1 MTFLNPFVL
10 FGLAAAAIPILLHLL
25 NLRKLKTVEFSTLRF
40 LKELQKT
47 SIRKLKTQ
55 QIILLILRTLIV
67 IFSVL
72 AFSRPT
78 IKSTLPSI
86 GTHAKSSIIIVLDNS
101 LSMDITDEDGN
112 RFSKAKKLTS
122 EILGAL
128 EEGDEMAF
136 IPLSSLIKNRKRS
149 FSRNF
154 AWLKEEIDQCSV
166 NPATASLDDGL
177 RAAQGLLDASLH
189 VNKEIYILTDLQQQE
204 IHSLE
209 IDSIKLFDDKTSV
222 FLLPSSES
230 NNSIDQNISIDTAIF
245 ISRVYAKDKPVELQT
260 KLYNSSASDAKGII
274 VSVLFNGERVAQ
286 RTVDIGAGSNVHI
299 SLQGIPHTTGLIK
312 GEIQIEND
320 VLESDNHRYFSFI
333 ISSAPKVALIGNQ
346 LETDFISLSI
356 APHASLLKSY
366 SANQSASVHFED
378 FDLLILAT
386 TLSQTEMQRIDAYI
400 QNGGSVLF
408 FPSSTESIAVQQQ
421 FFSGMGLG
429 PIIFQEFSESNP
441 GICISADRQH
451 PILQGV
457 FKGFNSESG
466 LGDSPKIIKAL
477 CSQAGQ
483 SIISMQGGSFLNEIR
498 RGEGKAMYCAVPPSP
513 EWSSF
518 PFTGLM
524 PTIIYRSA
532 QYLSAKEVFTLEKT
546 AGQEAIIVIPT
557 KSSASSIFTIIDP
570 NGFESDMQA
579 ADLPGGMSLQFGKP
593 EITGV
598 YGVFSKDKNPI
609 TSLIVNQ
616 SSKEGHLIYK
626 NLQESMSALKK
637 RLNHPESLL
646 LLNKNESIANSVAKA
661 RIGTELWRFFI
672 LLALLCAITEM
683 IVAKLAG
690 RKASPVI

>member
-78 IKSTLPSI
+78 VKSTLPSI

-154 AWLKEEIDQCSV
+154 AWLKEEIDHCSV
-166 NPATASLDDGL
+166 NPATASLNDGL

-209 IDSIKLFDDKTSV
+209 LDSIKLFDDKTSV

-260 KLYNSSASDAKGII
+260 KLYNSSVTDAKGII

-286 RTVDIGAGSNVHI
+286 RTVDIGAGSYINV
-299 SLQGIPHTTGLIK
+299 SLQGIPHTTGIIK

-320 VLESDNHRYFSFI
+320 VLESDTHRSFSFI

-346 LETDFISLSI
+346 LETDFISISI

-378 FDLLILAT
+378 FDLLILAA

-477 CSQAGQ
+477 CTQAGQ

-498 RGEGKAMYCAVPPSP
+498 RGEGKVMYCAVPPSP
-513 EWSSF
+513 AWSSF

-546 AGQEAIIVIPT
+546 AGQEAIILIPT
-557 KSSASSIFTIIDP
+557 KSSASSIFTIKDP

-593 EITGV
+593 EMTGV

-646 LLNKNESIANSVAKA
+646 VLNKNESIANSVAKA

>member
-1 MTFLNPFVL
+1 
-10 FGLAAAAIPILLHLL
+10 LHLL
-25 NLRKLKTVEFSTLRF
+25 NLRKLKTIDFSTLRF

-47 SIRKLKTQ
+47 SIRKLKAQ

-86 GTHAKSSIIIVLDNS
+86 GTHAKSSIIVVLDNS

-154 AWLKEEIDQCSV
+154 AWLKEEIDHCSV
-166 NPATASLDDGL
+166 NPATASLNDGL

-209 IDSIKLFDDKTSV
+209 LDSIKLFDDKTSI
-222 FLLPSSES
+222 FLLPSLES
-230 NNSIDQNISIDTAIF
+230 KNSIDQNISIDTAIF

-260 KLYNSSASDAKGII
+260 KLYNSSVSDAKGII

-286 RTVDIGAGSNVHI
+286 RTVDIGAGSYVHV

-356 APHASLLKSY
+356 ATHASLLKSY
-366 SANQSASVHFED
+366 SANQSASIHFED
-378 FDLLILAT
+378 FDILILAT

-477 CSQAGQ
+477 CTQAGQ

-498 RGEGKAMYCAVPPSP
+498 RGEGKVMYCAVPPSP
-513 EWSSF
+513 AWSSF

-546 AGQEAIIVIPT
+546 AGQEAIILIPT
-557 KSSASSIFTIIDP
+557 KSSASSIFTIKDP

-593 EITGV
+593 EMTGV

-616 SSKEGHLIYK
+616 SSQEGHLLYK
-626 NLQESMSALKK
+626 SPQESLSALKK

-646 LLNKNESIANSVAKA
+646 VLNKNESIANSVAKA

-690 RKASPVI
+690 RKASAVI

>member
-25 NLRKLKTVEFSTLRF
+25 NLRKLKTIDFSTLRF

-47 SIRKLKTQ
+47 SIRKLKAQ

-86 GTHAKSSIIIVLDNS
+86 GTHAKSSIIVVLDNS

-154 AWLKEEIDQCSV
+154 AWLKEEIDHCSV
-166 NPATASLDDGL
+166 NPATATLNDGL

-189 VNKEIYILTDLQQQE
+189 INKEIYILTDLQQQE

-209 IDSIKLFDDKTSV
+209 LDSIKLFDDKTSV
-222 FLLPSSES
+222 FLLPSLES
-230 NNSIDQNISIDTAIF
+230 KNSIDQNISIDTAIF

-260 KLYNSSASDAKGII
+260 KLYNSSVTDAKGII

-286 RTVDIGAGSNVHI
+286 RTVDIGAGSYINV

-333 ISSAPKVALIGNQ
+333 ISSAPRVALIGNQ

-466 LGDSPKIIKAL
+466 LGDSPKIMKAL
-477 CSQAGQ
+477 CTQAGQ

-498 RGEGKAMYCAVPPSP
+498 RGEGKVMYCAVPPSP
-513 EWSSF
+513 AWSSF

-546 AGQEAIIVIPT
+546 AGQEAIILIPT
-557 KSSASSIFTIIDP
+557 KSSASSIFTIKDP
-570 NGFESDMQA
+570 NGIESDMQA

-593 EITGV
+593 EMTGV

-626 NLQESMSALKK
+626 NVQESMPALKK
-637 RLNHPESLL
+637 RLNYPESLIV
-646 LLNKNESIANSVAKA
+646 LNKNESIANSVAKA

>member
-78 IKSTLPSI
+78 VKSTLPSI

-166 NPATASLDDGL
+166 NPATASLNDGL

-209 IDSIKLFDDKTSV
+209 LDSIKLFDDKTSV

-260 KLYNSSASDAKGII
+260 KLYNSSVSDAKGII
-274 VSVLFNGERVAQ
+274 VSVLFNGERGAQ
-286 RTVDIGAGSNVHI
+286 RTVDIGAGSYINV

-346 LETDFISLSI
+346 LETDFISISI

-400 QNGGSVLF
+400 QNGGSVMF

-498 RGEGKAMYCAVPPSP
+498 RGEGKVMYCAVPPSP
-513 EWSSF
+513 AWSSF

-546 AGQEAIIVIPT
+546 AGQEAIILIPT
-557 KSSASSIFTIIDP
+557 KSSASSIFTIKDP

-593 EITGV
+593 EMTGV

-646 LLNKNESIANSVAKA
+646 VLNKNESIANSVAKA

>member
-78 IKSTLPSI
+78 VKSTLPSI

-166 NPATASLDDGL
+166 NPATASLNDGL

-209 IDSIKLFDDKTSV
+209 LDSIKLFDDKTSV

-260 KLYNSSASDAKGII
+260 KLYNSSVSDAKGII
-274 VSVLFNGERVAQ
+274 VSVLFNGERGAQ
-286 RTVDIGAGSNVHI
+286 RTVDIGAGSYINV

-498 RGEGKAMYCAVPPSP
+498 RGEGKVMYCAVPPSP
-513 EWSSF
+513 AWSSF

-546 AGQEAIIVIPT
+546 AGQEAIILIPT
-557 KSSASSIFTIIDP
+557 KSSASSIFTIKDP

-593 EITGV
+593 EMTGV

-646 LLNKNESIANSVAKA
+646 VLNKNESIANSVAKA

>member
-25 NLRKLKTVEFSTLRF
+25 NLRKLKTIDFSTLRF

-47 SIRKLKTQ
+47 SIRKLKAQ

-86 GTHAKSSIIIVLDNS
+86 GTHAKSSIIVVLDNS

-154 AWLKEEIDQCSV
+154 AWLKEEIDHCSV
-166 NPATASLDDGL
+166 NPATASLNDGL

-209 IDSIKLFDDKTSV
+209 LDSIKLFDDKTSV
-222 FLLPSSES
+222 FLLPSLES
-230 NNSIDQNISIDTAIF
+230 KNSIDQNISIDTAIF

-260 KLYNSSASDAKGII
+260 KLYNSSVTDAKGII

-286 RTVDIGAGSNVHI
+286 RTIDIGAGSYINV

-333 ISSAPKVALIGNQ
+333 ISSAPRVALIGNQ

-378 FDLLILAT
+378 FDLLILAA

-466 LGDSPKIIKAL
+466 LGDSPKIMKAL
-477 CSQAGQ
+477 CTQAGQ

-498 RGEGKAMYCAVPPSP
+498 RGEGKVMYCAVPPSP
-513 EWSSF
+513 AWSSF

-546 AGQEAIIVIPT
+546 AGQEAIILIPT
-557 KSSASSIFTIIDP
+557 KSSASSIFTIKDP
-570 NGFESDMQA
+570 NGIESDMQA

-593 EITGV
+593 EMTGV

-626 NLQESMSALKK
+626 NVQESMPALKK
-637 RLNHPESLL
+637 RLNYPESLIV
-646 LLNKNESIANSVAKA
+646 LNKNESIANSVAKA

>member
-25 NLRKLKTVEFSTLRF
+25 NLRKLKTIDFSTLRF

-47 SIRKLKTQ
+47 SIRKLKAQ

-86 GTHAKSSIIIVLDNS
+86 GTHAKSSIIVVLDNS

-166 NPATASLDDGL
+166 NPATASLNDGL

-209 IDSIKLFDDKTSV
+209 LDSIKLFDDKTSV

-260 KLYNSSASDAKGII
+260 KLYNSSVSDAKGII
-274 VSVLFNGERVAQ
+274 VSVLFNGERGAQ
-286 RTVDIGAGSNVHI
+286 RTVDIGAGSYINV

-378 FDLLILAT
+378 FDLLILAA

-498 RGEGKAMYCAVPPSP
+498 RGEGKVMYCAVPPSP
-513 EWSSF
+513 AWSSF

-546 AGQEAIIVIPT
+546 AGQEAIILIPT
-557 KSSASSIFTIIDP
+557 KSSASSIFTIKDP
-570 NGFESDMQA
+570 NGIESDMQA

-593 EITGV
+593 EMTGV

-626 NLQESMSALKK
+626 NVQESMPALKK
-637 RLNHPESLL
+637 RLNYPESLIV
-646 LLNKNESIANSVAKA
+646 LNKNESIANSVAKA

>member
-25 NLRKLKTVEFSTLRF
+25 NLRKLKTIDFSTLRF

-47 SIRKLKTQ
+47 SIRKLKAQ

-86 GTHAKSSIIIVLDNS
+86 GTHAKSSIIVVLDNS

-154 AWLKEEIDQCSV
+154 AWLKEEIDHCSV
-166 NPATASLDDGL
+166 NPATASLNDGL

-209 IDSIKLFDDKTSV
+209 LDSIKLFDDKTSV
-222 FLLPSSES
+222 FLLPSLES
-230 NNSIDQNISIDTAIF
+230 KNSIDQNISIDTAIF

-260 KLYNSSASDAKGII
+260 KLYNSSVTDAKGII

-286 RTVDIGAGSNVHI
+286 RTVDIGAGSYINV

-378 FDLLILAT
+378 FDLLILAA

-466 LGDSPKIIKAL
+466 LGDSPKIMKAL
-477 CSQAGQ
+477 CTQAGQ

-498 RGEGKAMYCAVPPSP
+498 RGEGKVMYCAVPPSP
-513 EWSSF
+513 AWSSF

-546 AGQEAIIVIPT
+546 AGQEAIILIPT
-557 KSSASSIFTIIDP
+557 KSSASSIFTIKDP
-570 NGFESDMQA
+570 NGIESDMQA

-593 EITGV
+593 EMTGV

-626 NLQESMSALKK
+626 NVQESMPALKK

-646 LLNKNESIANSVAKA
+646 VLNKNESIANSVAKA

>member
-25 NLRKLKTVEFSTLRF
+25 NLRKLKTIDFSTLRF

-47 SIRKLKTQ
+47 SIRKLKAQ

-86 GTHAKSSIIIVLDNS
+86 GTHAKSSIIVVLDNS

-154 AWLKEEIDQCSV
+154 AWLKEEIYHCSV
-166 NPATASLDDGL
+166 NPATASLNDGL

-209 IDSIKLFDDKTSV
+209 LDSIKLFDDKTSV
-222 FLLPSSES
+222 FLLPSLES
-230 NNSIDQNISIDTAIF
+230 KNSIDQNISIDTAIF

-260 KLYNSSASDAKGII
+260 KLYNSSVTDAKGII

-286 RTVDIGAGSNVHI
+286 RTVDIGAGSYINV

-378 FDLLILAT
+378 FDLLILAA

-477 CSQAGQ
+477 CTQAGQ

-498 RGEGKAMYCAVPPSP
+498 RGEGKVMYCAVPPSP
-513 EWSSF
+513 AWSSF

-546 AGQEAIIVIPT
+546 AGQEAIILIPT
-557 KSSASSIFTIIDP
+557 KSSASSIFTIKDP

-593 EITGV
+593 EMTGV

-637 RLNHPESLL
+637 RLNHPESLIV
-646 LLNKNESIANSVAKA
+646 LNKNESIANSVAKA

>member
-78 IKSTLPSI
+78 VKSTLPSI

-166 NPATASLDDGL
+166 NPATASLNDGL

-209 IDSIKLFDDKTSV
+209 LDSIKLFDDKTSV

-260 KLYNSSASDAKGII
+260 KLYNSSVSDAKGII
-274 VSVLFNGERVAQ
+274 VSVLFNGERGAQ
-286 RTVDIGAGSNVHI
+286 RTVDIGAGSYINV

-498 RGEGKAMYCAVPPSP
+498 RGDGKAMYCAVPPSP

-546 AGQEAIIVIPT
+546 AGQEAIILIPT
-557 KSSASSIFTIIDP
+557 KSSASSIFTIKDP

-593 EITGV
+593 EMTGV

-646 LLNKNESIANSVAKA
+646 VLNKNESIANSVAKA

>member
-78 IKSTLPSI
+78 VKSTLPSI

-166 NPATASLDDGL
+166 NPATASLNDGL

-209 IDSIKLFDDKTSV
+209 LDSIKLFDDKTSV

-286 RTVDIGAGSNVHI
+286 RTVDIGAGSNVNI

-498 RGEGKAMYCAVPPSP
+498 RGEGKVMYCAVPPSP
-513 EWSSF
+513 AWSSF

-546 AGQEAIIVIPT
+546 AGQEAIILIPT
-557 KSSASSIFTIIDP
+557 KSSASSIFTIKDP

-593 EITGV
+593 EMTGV

-646 LLNKNESIANSVAKA
+646 VLNKNESIANSVAKA

>member
-1 MTFLNPFVL
+1 MTFLNPFIL

-25 NLRKLKTVEFSTLRF
+25 NLRKLKTIDFSTLRF

-47 SIRKLKTQ
+47 SIRKLKAQ

-86 GTHAKSSIIIVLDNS
+86 GTHAKSSIIVVLDNS

-154 AWLKEEIDQCSV
+154 AWLKEEIDHCSV
-166 NPATASLDDGL
+166 NPATASLNDGL

-209 IDSIKLFDDKTSV
+209 LDSIKLFDDKTSV
-222 FLLPSSES
+222 FLLPSLES
-230 NNSIDQNISIDTAIF
+230 KNSIDQNISIDTAIF

-260 KLYNSSASDAKGII
+260 KLYNSSVTDAKGII

-286 RTVDIGAGSNVHI
+286 RTVDIGAGSYVHV
-299 SLQGIPHTTGLIK
+299 SLQGIPHTTRLIK

-466 LGDSPKIIKAL
+466 LGDSPKIMKAL
-477 CSQAGQ
+477 CTQAGQ

-498 RGEGKAMYCAVPPSP
+498 RGEGKVMYCAVPPSP
-513 EWSSF
+513 AWSSF

-546 AGQEAIIVIPT
+546 AGQEAIILIPS
-557 KSSASSIFTIIDP
+557 KSSASSIFTIKDP

-593 EITGV
+593 EMTGV

-616 SSKEGHLIYK
+616 SSQEGHLLYK
-626 NLQESMSALKK
+626 SPQESLSALKK

-646 LLNKNESIANSVAKA
+646 VLNKNESIANSVAKA

-672 LLALLCAITEM
+672 LLALFCAITEM

-690 RKASPVI
+690 RKASAVI

>member
-25 NLRKLKTVEFSTLRF
+25 NLRKLKTIDFSTLRF

-47 SIRKLKTQ
+47 SIRKLKAQ

-86 GTHAKSSIIIVLDNS
+86 GTHAKSSIIVVLDNS

-154 AWLKEEIDQCSV
+154 AWLKEEIDHCSV
-166 NPATASLDDGL
+166 NPATATLNDGL

-209 IDSIKLFDDKTSV
+209 LDSIKLFDDKTSV
-222 FLLPSSES
+222 FLLPSLES
-230 NNSIDQNISIDTAIF
+230 KNSIDQNISIDTAIF

-260 KLYNSSASDAKGII
+260 KLYNSSVTDAKGII

-286 RTVDIGAGSNVHI
+286 RTVDIGAGSYINV

-333 ISSAPKVALIGNQ
+333 ISSAPRVALIGNQ
-346 LETDFISLSI
+346 VETDFISLSI

-466 LGDSPKIIKAL
+466 LGDSPKIMKAL
-477 CSQAGQ
+477 CTQAGQ

-498 RGEGKAMYCAVPPSP
+498 RGEGKVMYCAVPPSP
-513 EWSSF
+513 AWSSF

-546 AGQEAIIVIPT
+546 AGQEAIILIPT
-557 KSSASSIFTIIDP
+557 KSSASSIFTIKDP
-570 NGFESDMQA
+570 NGIESDMQA

-593 EITGV
+593 EMTGV

-626 NLQESMSALKK
+626 NVQESMPALKK
-637 RLNHPESLL
+637 RLNYPESLIV
-646 LLNKNESIANSVAKA
+646 LNKNESIANSVAKA

>member
-25 NLRKLKTVEFSTLRF
+25 NLRKLKTIDFSTLRF

-47 SIRKLKTQ
+47 SIRKLKAQ

-86 GTHAKSSIIIVLDNS
+86 GTHAKSSIIVVLDNS

-154 AWLKEEIDQCSV
+154 AWLKEEIDHCSV
-166 NPATASLDDGL
+166 NPATASLNDGL

-209 IDSIKLFDDKTSV
+209 LDSIKLFDDKTSV
-222 FLLPSSES
+222 FLLPALES
-230 NNSIDQNISIDTAIF
+230 KNSIDQNISIDTAIF

-260 KLYNSSASDAKGII
+260 KLYNSSVTDAKGII

-286 RTVDIGAGSNVHI
+286 RTVDIGAGSYVNV

-346 LETDFISLSI
+346 LETDFISISI

-378 FDLLILAT
+378 FDLLILAA

-466 LGDSPKIIKAL
+466 LGDSPKIMKAL
-477 CSQAGQ
+477 CTQAGQ

-498 RGEGKAMYCAVPPSP
+498 RGEGKVMYCAVPPSP
-513 EWSSF
+513 AWSSF

-546 AGQEAIIVIPT
+546 AGQEAIILIPT
-557 KSSASSIFTIIDP
+557 KSSASSIFTIKDP
-570 NGFESDMQA
+570 NGIESDMQA

-593 EITGV
+593 EMTGV

-626 NLQESMSALKK
+626 NVQESMPALKK
-637 RLNHPESLL
+637 RLNYPESLIV
-646 LLNKNESIANSVAKA
+646 LNKNESIANSVAKA

>member
-25 NLRKLKTVEFSTLRF
+25 NLRKLKTIDFSTLRF

-47 SIRKLKTQ
+47 SIRKLKAQ

-86 GTHAKSSIIIVLDNS
+86 GTHAKSSIIVVLDNS

-154 AWLKEEIDQCSV
+154 AWLKEEIDHCSV
-166 NPATASLDDGL
+166 NPATASLNDGL

-209 IDSIKLFDDKTSV
+209 LDSIKLFDDKTSV
-222 FLLPSSES
+222 FLLPSLES
-230 NNSIDQNISIDTAIF
+230 KNSIDQNISIDTAIF

-260 KLYNSSASDAKGII
+260 KLYNSSVTDAKGII

-286 RTVDIGAGSNVHI
+286 RTVDIGAGSYINV

-346 LETDFISLSI
+346 IETDFISLSI

-378 FDLLILAT
+378 FDLLILAA

-457 FKGFNSESG
+457 FKGFNSENG
-466 LGDSPKIIKAL
+466 LGDSPKIMKAL
-477 CSQAGQ
+477 CTQAGQ

-498 RGEGKAMYCAVPPSP
+498 RGEGKVMYCAVPPSP
-513 EWSSF
+513 AWSSF

-546 AGQEAIIVIPT
+546 AGQEAIILIPT
-557 KSSASSIFTIIDP
+557 KSSASSIFTIKDP
-570 NGFESDMQA
+570 NGIESDMQA

-593 EITGV
+593 EMTGV

-626 NLQESMSALKK
+626 NVQESMPALKK
-637 RLNHPESLL
+637 RLNYPESLIV
-646 LLNKNESIANSVAKA
+646 LNKNASIANSVAKA

>member
-25 NLRKLKTVEFSTLRF
+25 NLRKLKTIDFSTLRF

-47 SIRKLKTQ
+47 SIRKLKAQ

-86 GTHAKSSIIIVLDNS
+86 GTHAKSSIIVVLDNS

-154 AWLKEEIDQCSV
+154 AWLKEEIDHCSV
-166 NPATASLDDGL
+166 NPATASLNDGL

-209 IDSIKLFDDKTSV
+209 LDSIKLFDDKTSV
-222 FLLPSSES
+222 FLLPSLES
-230 NNSIDQNISIDTAIF
+230 KNSIDQNISIDTAIF

-260 KLYNSSASDAKGII
+260 KLYNSSVTDAKGII

-286 RTVDIGAGSNVHI
+286 RTVDIGAGSYINV

-378 FDLLILAT
+378 FDLLILAA

-457 FKGFNSESG
+457 FKGFNSENG
-466 LGDSPKIIKAL
+466 LGDSPKIMKAL
-477 CSQAGQ
+477 CTQAGQ

-498 RGEGKAMYCAVPPSP
+498 RGEGKVMYCAVPPSP
-513 EWSSF
+513 AWSSF

-546 AGQEAIIVIPT
+546 AGQEAIILIPT
-557 KSSASSIFTIIDP
+557 KSSASSIFTIKDP
-570 NGFESDMQA
+570 NGIESDMQA

-593 EITGV
+593 EMTGV

-626 NLQESMSALKK
+626 NVQESMPALKK
-637 RLNHPESLL
+637 RLNYPESLL
-646 LLNKNESIANSVAKA
+646 VLNKNESIANSVAKA

>member
-25 NLRKLKTVEFSTLRF
+25 NLRKLKTIDFSTLRF

-47 SIRKLKTQ
+47 SIRKLKAQ

-86 GTHAKSSIIIVLDNS
+86 GTHAKSSIIVVLDNS

-154 AWLKEEIDQCSV
+154 AWLKEEIDHCSV
-166 NPATASLDDGL
+166 NPATATLNDGL

-209 IDSIKLFDDKTSV
+209 LDSIKLFDDKTSV
-222 FLLPSSES
+222 FLLPSLES
-230 NNSIDQNISIDTAIF
+230 KNSIDQNISIDTAIF

-260 KLYNSSASDAKGII
+260 KLYNSSVTDAKGII

-286 RTVDIGAGSNVHI
+286 RTVDIGAGSYINV

-378 FDLLILAT
+378 FDLLILAA

-466 LGDSPKIIKAL
+466 LGDSPKIMKAL
-477 CSQAGQ
+477 CTQAGQ

-498 RGEGKAMYCAVPPSP
+498 RGEGKVMYCAVPPSP
-513 EWSSF
+513 AWSSF

-546 AGQEAIIVIPT
+546 AGQEAIILIPT
-557 KSSASSIFTIIDP
+557 KSSASSIFTIKDP
-570 NGFESDMQA
+570 NGIESDMQA

-593 EITGV
+593 EMTGV

-626 NLQESMSALKK
+626 NVQESMPALKK
-637 RLNHPESLL
+637 RLNYPESLIV
-646 LLNKNESIANSVAKA
+646 LNKNASIANSVAKA

>member
-78 IKSTLPSI
+78 VKSTLPSI

-166 NPATASLDDGL
+166 NPATASLNDGL

-209 IDSIKLFDDKTSV
+209 LDSIKLFDDKTSV

-286 RTVDIGAGSNVHI
+286 RTVDIGAGSNVNI

-346 LETDFISLSI
+346 LETDFISISI

-400 QNGGSVLF
+400 QNGGSVMF

-498 RGEGKAMYCAVPPSP
+498 RGEGKVMYCAVPPSP
-513 EWSSF
+513 AWSSF

-546 AGQEAIIVIPT
+546 AGQEAIILIPT
-557 KSSASSIFTIIDP
+557 KSSASSIFTIKDP

-593 EITGV
+593 EMTGV

-646 LLNKNESIANSVAKA
+646 VLNKNESIANSVAKA

>member
-25 NLRKLKTVEFSTLRF
+25 NLRKLKTIDFSTLRF

-47 SIRKLKTQ
+47 SIRKLKAQ

-86 GTHAKSSIIIVLDNS
+86 GTHAKSSIIVVLDNS

-154 AWLKEEIDQCSV
+154 AWLKEEIDHCSV
-166 NPATASLDDGL
+166 NPATASLNDGL

-209 IDSIKLFDDKTSV
+209 LDSIKLFDDKTSV
-222 FLLPSSES
+222 FLLPSLES
-230 NNSIDQNISIDTAIF
+230 KNSIDQNISIDTAIF

-260 KLYNSSASDAKGII
+260 KLYNSSVTDAKGII

-286 RTVDIGAGSNVHI
+286 RTVDIGAGSYINV

-378 FDLLILAT
+378 FDLLILAA

-457 FKGFNSESG
+457 FKGFNSENG

-498 RGEGKAMYCAVPPSP
+498 RGEGKVMYCAVPPSP
-513 EWSSF
+513 AWSSF

-546 AGQEAIIVIPT
+546 AGQEAIILIPT
-557 KSSASSIFTIIDP
+557 KSSASSIFTIKDP
-570 NGFESDMQA
+570 NGIESDMQA

-593 EITGV
+593 EMTGV

-626 NLQESMSALKK
+626 NVQESMPALKK
-637 RLNHPESLL
+637 RLNYPESLIV
-646 LLNKNESIANSVAKA
+646 LNKNASIANSVAKA

>member
-25 NLRKLKTVEFSTLRF
+25 NLRKLKTIDFSTLRF

-47 SIRKLKTQ
+47 SIRKLKAQ

-86 GTHAKSSIIIVLDNS
+86 GTHAKSSIIVVLDNS

-154 AWLKEEIDQCSV
+154 AWLKEEIDHCSV
-166 NPATASLDDGL
+166 NPATASLNDGL

-209 IDSIKLFDDKTSV
+209 LDSIKLFDDKTSV
-222 FLLPSSES
+222 FLLPSLES
-230 NNSIDQNISIDTAIF
+230 KNSIDQNISIDTAIF

-260 KLYNSSASDAKGII
+260 KLYNSSVTDAKGII

-286 RTVDIGAGSNVHI
+286 RTVDIGAGSYINV

-378 FDLLILAT
+378 FDLLILAA

-457 FKGFNSESG
+457 FKGFNSENG
-466 LGDSPKIIKAL
+466 LGDSPKIMKAL
-477 CSQAGQ
+477 CTQAGQ

-498 RGEGKAMYCAVPPSP
+498 RGEGKVMYCAVPPSP
-513 EWSSF
+513 AWSSF

-546 AGQEAIIVIPT
+546 AGQEAIILIPT
-557 KSSASSIFTIIDP
+557 KSSASSIFTIKDP
-570 NGFESDMQA
+570 NGIESDMQA

-593 EITGV
+593 EMTGV

-626 NLQESMSALKK
+626 NVQESMPALKK
-637 RLNHPESLL
+637 RLNYPESLIV
-646 LLNKNESIANSVAKA
+646 LNKNASIANSVAKA

>member
-25 NLRKLKTVEFSTLRF
+25 NLRKLKTIDFSTLRF

-47 SIRKLKTQ
+47 SIRKLKAQ

-86 GTHAKSSIIIVLDNS
+86 GTHAKSSIIVVLDNS

-154 AWLKEEIDQCSV
+154 AWLKEEIDHCSV
-166 NPATASLDDGL
+166 NPATASLNDGL

-209 IDSIKLFDDKTSV
+209 LDSIKLFDDKTSV
-222 FLLPSSES
+222 FLLPSLES
-230 NNSIDQNISIDTAIF
+230 KNSIDQNISIDTAIF

-260 KLYNSSASDAKGII
+260 KLYNSSVSDAKGII
-274 VSVLFNGERVAQ
+274 VSVLFNGERGAQ
-286 RTVDIGAGSNVHI
+286 RTVDIGAGSYINV

-346 LETDFISLSI
+346 LETDFISISI

-498 RGEGKAMYCAVPPSP
+498 RGEGKVMYCAVPPSP
-513 EWSSF
+513 AWSSF

-546 AGQEAIIVIPT
+546 AGQEAIILIPT
-557 KSSASSIFTIIDP
+557 KSSASSIFTIKDP
-570 NGFESDMQA
+570 NGIESDMQA

-593 EITGV
+593 EMTGV

-626 NLQESMSALKK
+626 NVQESMPALKK
-637 RLNHPESLL
+637 RLNYPESLIV
-646 LLNKNESIANSVAKA
+646 LNKNESIANSVAKA

>member
-25 NLRKLKTVEFSTLRF
+25 NLRKLKTIDFSTLRF

-47 SIRKLKTQ
+47 SIRKLKAQ

-86 GTHAKSSIIIVLDNS
+86 GTHAKSSIIVVLDNS

-154 AWLKEEIDQCSV
+154 AWLKEEIDHCSV
-166 NPATASLDDGL
+166 NPATASLNDGL

-209 IDSIKLFDDKTSV
+209 LDSIKLFDDKTSV
-222 FLLPSSES
+222 FLLPSLES
-230 NNSIDQNISIDTAIF
+230 KNSIDQNISIDTAIF

-260 KLYNSSASDAKGII
+260 KLYNSSVTDAKGII

-286 RTVDIGAGSNVHI
+286 RTVDIGAGSYINV

-356 APHASLLKSY
+356 APHASILKSY

-498 RGEGKAMYCAVPPSP
+498 RGEGKVMYCAVPPSP
-513 EWSSF
+513 AWSSF

-546 AGQEAIIVIPT
+546 AGQEAIILIPT
-557 KSSASSIFTIIDP
+557 KSSASSIFTIKDP
-570 NGFESDMQA
+570 NGIESDMQA

-593 EITGV
+593 EMTGV

-626 NLQESMSALKK
+626 NLQESMPALKK
-637 RLNHPESLL
+637 RLNYPESLIV
-646 LLNKNESIANSVAKA
+646 LNKNESIANSVAKA

>member
-25 NLRKLKTVEFSTLRF
+25 NLRKLKTIDFSTLRF

-47 SIRKLKTQ
+47 SIRKLKAQ

-86 GTHAKSSIIIVLDNS
+86 GTHAKSSIIVVLDNS

-112 RFSKAKKLTS
+112 RFSKAKKITS

-154 AWLKEEIDQCSV
+154 AWLKEEIDHCSV
-166 NPATASLDDGL
+166 NPATASLNDGL

-209 IDSIKLFDDKTSV
+209 LDSIKLFDDKTSV

-260 KLYNSSASDAKGII
+260 KLYNSSVSDAKGII
-274 VSVLFNGERVAQ
+274 VSVLFNGERGAQ
-286 RTVDIGAGSNVHI
+286 RTVDIGAGSYINV

-466 LGDSPKIIKAL
+466 LGDSPKIMKAL
-477 CSQAGQ
+477 CTQAGQ

-498 RGEGKAMYCAVPPSP
+498 RGEGKVMYCAVPPSP
-513 EWSSF
+513 AWSSF

-546 AGQEAIIVIPT
+546 AGQEAIILIPT
-557 KSSASSIFTIIDP
+557 KSSASSIFTIKDP

-593 EITGV
+593 EMTGV

-646 LLNKNESIANSVAKA
+646 VLNKNESIANSVAKA

>member
-78 IKSTLPSI
+78 VKSTLPSI

-166 NPATASLDDGL
+166 NPATASLNDGL

-209 IDSIKLFDDKTSV
+209 LDSIKLFDDKTSV

-260 KLYNSSASDAKGII
+260 KLYNSSVSDAKGII

-286 RTVDIGAGSNVHI
+286 RTVDIGAGSNVNI

-498 RGEGKAMYCAVPPSP
+498 RGEGKVMYCAVPPSP
-513 EWSSF
+513 AWSSF

-546 AGQEAIIVIPT
+546 AGQEAIILIPT
-557 KSSASSIFTIIDP
+557 KSSASSIFTIKDP

-593 EITGV
+593 EMTGV

-646 LLNKNESIANSVAKA
+646 VLNKNESIANSVAKA

>member
-1 MTFLNPFVL
+1 MTFLNPFIL

-25 NLRKLKTVEFSTLRF
+25 NLRKLKTIDFSTLRF

-47 SIRKLKTQ
+47 SIRKLKAQ

-86 GTHAKSSIIIVLDNS
+86 GTHAKSSIIVVLDNS

-154 AWLKEEIDQCSV
+154 AWLKEEIDHCSV
-166 NPATASLDDGL
+166 NPATASLNDGL

-209 IDSIKLFDDKTSV
+209 LDSIILFDDKTSV
-222 FLLPSSES
+222 FLLPSLES
-230 NNSIDQNISIDTAIF
+230 KNSIDQNISIDTAIF

-260 KLYNSSASDAKGII
+260 KLYNSSVSDAKGII

-286 RTVDIGAGSNVHI
+286 RTVDIGAGSYVNV

-378 FDLLILAT
+378 FDILILAT

-400 QNGGSVLF
+400 QNGGSILF

-477 CSQAGQ
+477 CTQAGQ

-498 RGEGKAMYCAVPPSP
+498 RGEGKVMYCAVPPSP
-513 EWSSF
+513 AWSSF

-546 AGQEAIIVIPT
+546 AGQEAIILIPT
-557 KSSASSIFTIIDP
+557 KSSASSIFTIKDP

-593 EITGV
+593 DMTGV

-626 NLQESMSALKK
+626 NLQESMPALKK

-646 LLNKNESIANSVAKA
+646 VLNKNESIANSVAKA

-690 RKASPVI
+690 RKASAVI

>member
-25 NLRKLKTVEFSTLRF
+25 NLRKLKTIDFSTLRF

-47 SIRKLKTQ
+47 SIRKLKAQ

-86 GTHAKSSIIIVLDNS
+86 GTHAKSSIIVVLDNS

-154 AWLKEEIDQCSV
+154 AWLKEEIDHCSV
-166 NPATASLDDGL
+166 NPATASLNDGL

-209 IDSIKLFDDKTSV
+209 LDSIKLFDDKTSV
-222 FLLPSSES
+222 FLLPSLES
-230 NNSIDQNISIDTAIF
+230 KNSIDQNISIDTAIF

-260 KLYNSSASDAKGII
+260 KLYNSSVTDAKGII

-286 RTVDIGAGSNVHI
+286 RTVDIGAGSYINV

-346 LETDFISLSI
+346 IETDFISLSI

-378 FDLLILAT
+378 FDLLILAA

-457 FKGFNSESG
+457 FKGFNSENG

-477 CSQAGQ
+477 CTQAGQ

-498 RGEGKAMYCAVPPSP
+498 RGEGKVMYCAVPPSP
-513 EWSSF
+513 AWSSF

-546 AGQEAIIVIPT
+546 AGQEAIILIPT
-557 KSSASSIFTIIDP
+557 KSSASSIFTIKDP
-570 NGFESDMQA
+570 NGIESDMQA

-593 EITGV
+593 EMTGV

-626 NLQESMSALKK
+626 NVQESMPALKK
-637 RLNHPESLL
+637 RLNYPESLIV
-646 LLNKNESIANSVAKA
+646 LNKNASIANSVAKA

>member
-25 NLRKLKTVEFSTLRF
+25 NLRKLKTIDFSTLRF

-47 SIRKLKTQ
+47 SIRKLKAQ

-86 GTHAKSSIIIVLDNS
+86 GTHAKSSIIVVLDNS

-154 AWLKEEIDQCSV
+154 AWLKEEIDHCSV
-166 NPATASLDDGL
+166 NPATASLNDGL

-209 IDSIKLFDDKTSV
+209 LDSIKLFDDKTSV
-222 FLLPSSES
+222 FLLPSLES
-230 NNSIDQNISIDTAIF
+230 KNSIDQNISIDTAIF

-260 KLYNSSASDAKGII
+260 KLYNSSVTDAKGII

-286 RTVDIGAGSNVHI
+286 RTVDIGAGSYINV

-378 FDLLILAT
+378 FDLLILAA

-466 LGDSPKIIKAL
+466 LGDSPKIMKAL
-477 CSQAGQ
+477 CTQAGQ

-498 RGEGKAMYCAVPPSP
+498 RGEGKVMYCAVPPSP
-513 EWSSF
+513 AWSSF

-546 AGQEAIIVIPT
+546 AGQEAIILIPT
-557 KSSASSIFTIIDP
+557 KSSASSIFTIKDP
-570 NGFESDMQA
+570 NGIESDMQA

-593 EITGV
+593 EMTGV

-626 NLQESMSALKK
+626 NVQESMPALKK
-637 RLNHPESLL
+637 RLNYPESLIV
-646 LLNKNESIANSVAKA
+646 LNKNASIANSVAKA

>member
-25 NLRKLKTVEFSTLRF
+25 NLRKLKTIDFSTLRF

-47 SIRKLKTQ
+47 SIRKLKAQ

-86 GTHAKSSIIIVLDNS
+86 GTHAKSSIIVVLDNS

-154 AWLKEEIDQCSV
+154 AWLKEEIDHCSV
-166 NPATASLDDGL
+166 NPATASLNDGL

-209 IDSIKLFDDKTSV
+209 LDSIKLFDDKTSV
-222 FLLPSSES
+222 FLLPSLES
-230 NNSIDQNISIDTAIF
+230 KNSIDQNISIDTAIF

-260 KLYNSSASDAKGII
+260 KLYNSSVTDAKGII

-286 RTVDIGAGSNVHI
+286 RTVDIGAGSYINV

-320 VLESDNHRYFSFI
+320 VLESDNHRYFSFV

-346 LETDFISLSI
+346 IGTDFISLSI
-356 APHASLLKSY
+356 SPHASLLKSY

-378 FDLLILAT
+378 FDLLILAA

-421 FFSGMGLG
+421 FFSWMGLG

-498 RGEGKAMYCAVPPSP
+498 RGEGKVMYCAVPPSP
-513 EWSSF
+513 AWSSF

-546 AGQEAIIVIPT
+546 AGQEAIILIPT
-557 KSSASSIFTIIDP
+557 KSSASSIFTIKDP

-593 EITGV
+593 EMTGV

-626 NLQESMSALKK
+626 NVQESMPALKK
-637 RLNHPESLL
+637 RLNYPESLIV
-646 LLNKNESIANSVAKA
+646 LNKNASIANSVAKA

>member
-25 NLRKLKTVEFSTLRF
+25 NLRKLKTIDFSTLRF

-47 SIRKLKTQ
+47 SIRKLKAQ

-86 GTHAKSSIIIVLDNS
+86 GTHAKSSIIVVLDNS

-154 AWLKEEIDQCSV
+154 AWLKEEIDHCSV
-166 NPATASLDDGL
+166 NPATASLNDGL

-209 IDSIKLFDDKTSV
+209 LDSIKLFDDKTSV
-222 FLLPSSES
+222 FLLPSLES
-230 NNSIDQNISIDTAIF
+230 KNSIDQNISIDTAIF

-260 KLYNSSASDAKGII
+260 KLYNSSVTDAKGII

-286 RTVDIGAGSNVHI
+286 RTVDIGAGSYINV

-346 LETDFISLSI
+346 IETDFISLSI

-378 FDLLILAT
+378 FDLLILAA

-466 LGDSPKIIKAL
+466 LGDSPKIMKAL
-477 CSQAGQ
+477 CTQAGQ

-498 RGEGKAMYCAVPPSP
+498 RGEGKVMYCAVPPSP
-513 EWSSF
+513 AWSSF

-546 AGQEAIIVIPT
+546 AGQEAIILIPT
-557 KSSASSIFTIIDP
+557 KSSASSIFTIKDP
-570 NGFESDMQA
+570 NGIESDMQA

-593 EITGV
+593 EMTGV

-626 NLQESMSALKK
+626 NVQESMPALKK
-637 RLNHPESLL
+637 RLNYPESLIV
-646 LLNKNESIANSVAKA
+646 LNKNASIANSVAKA

>member
-25 NLRKLKTVEFSTLRF
+25 NLRKLKTIDFSTLRF

-47 SIRKLKTQ
+47 SIRKLKAQ

-86 GTHAKSSIIIVLDNS
+86 GTHAKSSIIVVLDNS

-154 AWLKEEIDQCSV
+154 AWLKEEIDHCSV
-166 NPATASLDDGL
+166 NPATASLNDGL

-209 IDSIKLFDDKTSV
+209 LDSIKLFDDKTSV

-260 KLYNSSASDAKGII
+260 KLYNSSVSDAKGII
-274 VSVLFNGERVAQ
+274 VSVLFNGERGAQ
-286 RTVDIGAGSNVHI
+286 RTVDIGAGSYINV

-346 LETDFISLSI
+346 LETDFISISI

-466 LGDSPKIIKAL
+466 LGDSPKIMKAL
-477 CSQAGQ
+477 CTQAGQ

-498 RGEGKAMYCAVPPSP
+498 RGEGKVMYCAVPPSP
-513 EWSSF
+513 AWSSF

-546 AGQEAIIVIPT
+546 AGQEAIILIPT
-557 KSSASSIFTIIDP
+557 KSSASSIFTIKDP

-593 EITGV
+593 EMTGV

-646 LLNKNESIANSVAKA
+646 VLNKNESIANSVAKA

>member
-1 MTFLNPFVL
+1 MTFLNPFIL

-25 NLRKLKTVEFSTLRF
+25 NLRKLKTIDFSTLRF

-47 SIRKLKTQ
+47 SIRKLKAQ

-86 GTHAKSSIIIVLDNS
+86 GTHAKSSIIVVLDNS

-154 AWLKEEIDQCSV
+154 AWLKEEIDHCSV
-166 NPATASLDDGL
+166 NPATASLNDGL

-209 IDSIKLFDDKTSV
+209 LDSIKLFDDKTSI
-222 FLLPSSES
+222 FLLPSLES
-230 NNSIDQNISIDTAIF
+230 KNSIDQNISIDTAIF

-260 KLYNSSASDAKGII
+260 KLYNSSVSDAKGII

-286 RTVDIGAGSNVHI
+286 RTVDIGAGSYVHV

-378 FDLLILAT
+378 FDILILAT

-477 CSQAGQ
+477 CTQAGQ

-498 RGEGKAMYCAVPPSP
+498 RGEGKVMYCAVPPSP
-513 EWSSF
+513 AWSSF

-546 AGQEAIIVIPT
+546 AGQEAIILIPT
-557 KSSASSIFTIIDP
+557 KSSASSIFTIKDP

-593 EITGV
+593 EMTGV

-616 SSKEGHLIYK
+616 SSQEGHLLYK
-626 NLQESMSALKK
+626 SPQESLSALKK

-646 LLNKNESIANSVAKA
+646 VLNKNESIANSVAKA

-690 RKASPVI
+690 RKASAVI

>member
-25 NLRKLKTVEFSTLRF
+25 NLRKLKTIDFSTLRF

-47 SIRKLKTQ
+47 SIRKLKAQ

-86 GTHAKSSIIIVLDNS
+86 GTHAKSSIIVVLDNS

-154 AWLKEEIDQCSV
+154 AWLKEEIDHCSV
-166 NPATASLDDGL
+166 NPATATLNDGL

-209 IDSIKLFDDKTSV
+209 LDSIKLFDDKTSV
-222 FLLPSSES
+222 FLLPSLES
-230 NNSIDQNISIDTAIF
+230 KNSIDQNISIDTAIF

-260 KLYNSSASDAKGII
+260 KLYNSSVTDAKGII

-286 RTVDIGAGSNVHI
+286 RTVDIGAGSYINV

-378 FDLLILAT
+378 FDLLILAA

-457 FKGFNSESG
+457 FKGFNSENG

-477 CSQAGQ
+477 CTQAGQ

-498 RGEGKAMYCAVPPSP
+498 RGEGKVMYCAVPPSP
-513 EWSSF
+513 AWSSF

-546 AGQEAIIVIPT
+546 AGQEAIILIPT
-557 KSSASSIFTIIDP
+557 KSSASSIFTIKDP
-570 NGFESDMQA
+570 NGIESDMQA

-593 EITGV
+593 EMTGV

-626 NLQESMSALKK
+626 NVQESMPALKK
-637 RLNHPESLL
+637 RLNYPESLIV
-646 LLNKNESIANSVAKA
+646 LNKNASIANSVAKA

>member
-25 NLRKLKTVEFSTLRF
+25 NLRKLKTIDFSTLRF

-47 SIRKLKTQ
+47 SIRKLKAQ

-86 GTHAKSSIIIVLDNS
+86 GTHAKSSIIVVLDNS

-154 AWLKEEIDQCSV
+154 AWLKEEIDHCSV
-166 NPATASLDDGL
+166 NPATASLNDGL

-209 IDSIKLFDDKTSV
+209 LDSIKLFDDKTSV
-222 FLLPSSES
+222 FLLPSLES
-230 NNSIDQNISIDTAIF
+230 KNSIDQNISIDTAIF

-260 KLYNSSASDAKGII
+260 KLYNSSVTDAKGII

-286 RTVDIGAGSNVHI
+286 RTVDIGAGSYINV

-378 FDLLILAT
+378 FDLLILAA

-457 FKGFNSESG
+457 FKGFNSENG
-466 LGDSPKIIKAL
+466 LGDSPKIMKAL
-477 CSQAGQ
+477 CTQAGQ

-498 RGEGKAMYCAVPPSP
+498 RGEGKVMYCAVPPSP
-513 EWSSF
+513 AWSSF

-546 AGQEAIIVIPT
+546 AGQEAIILIPT
-557 KSSASSIFTIIDP
+557 KSSASSIFTIKDP
-570 NGFESDMQA
+570 NGIESDMQA

-593 EITGV
+593 EMTGV

-626 NLQESMSALKK
+626 NVQESMPALKK
-637 RLNHPESLL
+637 RLNYPESLIV
-646 LLNKNESIANSVAKA
+646 LNKNESIANSVAKA

>member
-25 NLRKLKTVEFSTLRF
+25 NLRKLKTIDFSTLRF

-47 SIRKLKTQ
+47 SIRKLKAQ

-86 GTHAKSSIIIVLDNS
+86 GTHAKSSIIVVLDNS

-154 AWLKEEIDQCSV
+154 AWLKEEIDHCSV
-166 NPATASLDDGL
+166 NPATASLNDGL

-209 IDSIKLFDDKTSV
+209 LDSIKLFDDKTSV
-222 FLLPSSES
+222 FLLPSLES
-230 NNSIDQNISIDTAIF
+230 KNSIDQNISIDTAIF

-260 KLYNSSASDAKGII
+260 KLYNSSVTDAKGII

-286 RTVDIGAGSNVHI
+286 RTVDIGAGSYVNV

-356 APHASLLKSY
+356 APHASILKSY

-378 FDLLILAT
+378 FDLLILAA

-466 LGDSPKIIKAL
+466 LGDSPKIMKAL
-477 CSQAGQ
+477 CTQAGQ

-498 RGEGKAMYCAVPPSP
+498 RGEGKVMYCAVPPSP
-513 EWSSF
+513 AWSSF

-546 AGQEAIIVIPT
+546 AGQEAIILIPT
-557 KSSASSIFTIIDP
+557 KSSASSIFTIKDP
-570 NGFESDMQA
+570 NGIESDMQA

-593 EITGV
+593 EMTGV

-626 NLQESMSALKK
+626 NVQESMPALKK
-637 RLNHPESLL
+637 RLNYPESLIV
-646 LLNKNESIANSVAKA
+646 LNKNASIANSVAKA

>member
-55 QIILLILRTLIV
+55 QIILLILRTFIV

-78 IKSTLPSI
+78 VKSTLPSI

-154 AWLKEEIDQCSV
+154 AWLKEEIDHCSV
-166 NPATASLDDGL
+166 NPATASLNDGL

-209 IDSIKLFDDKTSV
+209 LDSIKLFDDKTSV

-260 KLYNSSASDAKGII
+260 KLYNSSVSDAKGII
-274 VSVLFNGERVAQ
+274 VSVLFNGERGAQ
-286 RTVDIGAGSNVHI
+286 RTVDIGAGSYINV

-346 LETDFISLSI
+346 LETDFISISI

-400 QNGGSVLF
+400 QNGGSVMF

-498 RGEGKAMYCAVPPSP
+498 RGEGKVMYCAVPPSP
-513 EWSSF
+513 AWSSF

-546 AGQEAIIVIPT
+546 AGQEAIILIPT
-557 KSSASSIFTIIDP
+557 KSSASSIFTIKDP

-593 EITGV
+593 EMTGV

-646 LLNKNESIANSVAKA
+646 VLNKNESIANSVAKA

>member
-25 NLRKLKTVEFSTLRF
+25 NLRKLKTIDFSTLRF

-86 GTHAKSSIIIVLDNS
+86 GTHAKSSIIVVLDNS

-154 AWLKEEIDQCSV
+154 AWLKEEIDNCSV
-166 NPATASLDDGL
+166 NPATATLNDGL

-209 IDSIKLFDDKTSV
+209 LDSIKLFDDKTSV
-222 FLLPSSES
+222 FLLPSLES
-230 NNSIDQNISIDTAIF
+230 AHSIDQNISIDTAIF
-245 ISRVYAKDKPVELQT
+245 ISRVYAQDKPVELQT
-260 KLYNSSASDAKGII
+260 KLYNSSANDAKGII

-286 RTVDIGAGSNVHI
+286 RTVDIGAGSYANI

-320 VLESDNHRYFSFI
+320 VLDSDNHRYFSFI
-333 ISSAPKVALIGNQ
+333 ISSAPRVALIGNQ
-346 LETDFISLSI
+346 VETDFLSLSI
-356 APHASLLKSY
+356 APHASLLKNY

-378 FDLLILAT
+378 FDIVILAT

-421 FFSGMGLG
+421 FFLGLGLG

-513 EWSSF
+513 AWSSF

-557 KSSASSIFTIIDP
+557 KSSASSIFTIKDP
-570 NGFESDMQA
+570 NGLESDIQA

-616 SSKEGHLIYK
+616 SSQEGHLLYK
-626 NLQESMSALKK
+626 NPQESLSALKK
-637 RLNHPESLL
+637 RLNHPESVL

-661 RIGTELWRFFI
+661 RIGTELWRFFLI
-672 LLALLCAITEM
+672 LSLLCAIAEM
-683 IVAKLAG
+683 IVAKVAG
-690 RKASPVI
+690 RKASPVL

>member
-25 NLRKLKTVEFSTLRF
+25 NLRKLKTIDFSTLRF

-47 SIRKLKTQ
+47 SIRKLKAQ

-86 GTHAKSSIIIVLDNS
+86 GTHAKSSIIVVLDNS

-154 AWLKEEIDQCSV
+154 AWLKEEIDHCSV
-166 NPATASLDDGL
+166 NPATASLNDGL

-209 IDSIKLFDDKTSV
+209 LDSIKLFDDKTSV

-260 KLYNSSASDAKGII
+260 KLYNSSVSDAKGII
-274 VSVLFNGERVAQ
+274 VSVLFNGERGAQ
-286 RTVDIGAGSNVHI
+286 RTVDIGAGSYINV

-356 APHASLLKSY
+356 APHASILKSY

-400 QNGGSVLF
+400 QNGGSVMF

-477 CSQAGQ
+477 CTQAGQ

-498 RGEGKAMYCAVPPSP
+498 RGEGKVMYCAVPPSP
-513 EWSSF
+513 AWSSF

-546 AGQEAIIVIPT
+546 AGQEAIILIPT
-557 KSSASSIFTIIDP
+557 KSSASSIFTIKDP

-593 EITGV
+593 EMTGV

-626 NLQESMSALKK
+626 NVQESMPALKK
-637 RLNHPESLL
+637 RLNYPESLI

>member
-25 NLRKLKTVEFSTLRF
+25 NLRKLKTIDFSTLRF

-47 SIRKLKTQ
+47 SIRKLKAQ

-86 GTHAKSSIIIVLDNS
+86 GTHAKSSIIVVLDNS

-154 AWLKEEIDQCSV
+154 AWLKEEIDHCSV
-166 NPATASLDDGL
+166 NPATASLNDGL

-209 IDSIKLFDDKTSV
+209 LDSIKLFDDKTSV

-260 KLYNSSASDAKGII
+260 KLYNSSVTDAKGII

-286 RTVDIGAGSNVHI
+286 RTVDIGAGSYINV

-378 FDLLILAT
+378 FDLLILAA

-466 LGDSPKIIKAL
+466 LGDSPKIMKAL
-477 CSQAGQ
+477 CTQAGQ

-498 RGEGKAMYCAVPPSP
+498 RGEGKVMYCAVPPSP
-513 EWSSF
+513 AWSSF

-546 AGQEAIIVIPT
+546 AGQEAIILIPT
-557 KSSASSIFTIIDP
+557 KSSASSIFTIKDP
-570 NGFESDMQA
+570 NGIESDMQA

-593 EITGV
+593 EMTGV

-626 NLQESMSALKK
+626 NVQESMPALKK
-637 RLNHPESLL
+637 RLNYPESLIV
-646 LLNKNESIANSVAKA
+646 LNKNESIANSVAKA

>member
-25 NLRKLKTVEFSTLRF
+25 NLRKLKTIDFSTLRF

-47 SIRKLKTQ
+47 SIRKLKAQ

-86 GTHAKSSIIIVLDNS
+86 GTHAKSSIIVVLDNS

-154 AWLKEEIDQCSV
+154 AWLKEEIDHCSV
-166 NPATASLDDGL
+166 NPATASLNDGL

-209 IDSIKLFDDKTSV
+209 LDSIKLFDDKTSV
-222 FLLPSSES
+222 FLLPSLES
-230 NNSIDQNISIDTAIF
+230 KNSIDQNISIDTAIF

-260 KLYNSSASDAKGII
+260 KLYNSSVTDAKGII

-286 RTVDIGAGSNVHI
+286 RTVDIGAGSYINV

-378 FDLLILAT
+378 FDLLILAA

-457 FKGFNSESG
+457 FKGFNSENG
-466 LGDSPKIIKAL
+466 LGDSPKIMKAL
-477 CSQAGQ
+477 CTQAGQ

-498 RGEGKAMYCAVPPSP
+498 RGEGKVMYCAVPPSP
-513 EWSSF
+513 AWSSF

-546 AGQEAIIVIPT
+546 AGQEAIILIPT
-557 KSSASSIFTIIDP
+557 KSSASSIFTIKDP
-570 NGFESDMQA
+570 NGIESDMQA

-593 EITGV
+593 EMTGV
-598 YGVFSKDKNPI
+598 YGVFSKYKNPI

-626 NLQESMSALKK
+626 NVQESMPALKK
-637 RLNHPESLL
+637 RLNYPESLIV
-646 LLNKNESIANSVAKA
+646 LNKNASIANSVAKA

>member
-86 GTHAKSSIIIVLDNS
+86 GTHAKSSIIVVLDNS

-286 RTVDIGAGSNVHI
+286 RTVDIAAGSNVNI

-457 FKGFNSESG
+457 FKGFNSENG

-661 RIGTELWRFFI
+661 RIGTELWSFFI